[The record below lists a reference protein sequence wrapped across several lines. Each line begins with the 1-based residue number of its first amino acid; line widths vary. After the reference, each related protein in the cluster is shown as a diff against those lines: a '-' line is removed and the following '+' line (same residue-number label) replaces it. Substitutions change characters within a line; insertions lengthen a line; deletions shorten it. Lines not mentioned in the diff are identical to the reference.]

1 MSELA
6 TPRLQP
12 ILRYPGGKQRIAP
25 WIVEQFPPHDTYIEP
40 YFGGGSVFFAK
51 RRVPVE
57 IVNDLDGRV
66 VNLYRVLRER
76 PDELIRA
83 VALTPYALDEYQLA
97 CDDHEATGDSLE
109 DARRFLVRIW
119 MAHGGKMGSVS
130 GWRRGWGG
138 GTDGRRGSS
147 ATTWARLPDRL
158 AAVVERLTGV
168 CIDNRPALDVISG
181 WANPQVLIY
190 ADPPYPLV
198 TRYRTNHMYRHEM
211 TEDDHVAMIA
221 ALETHP
227 GPVLL
232 SGYRCDLYDQL
243 LAHWTRLDREALAY
257 RQAKRIESLWLN
269 PVAAAQSRQ
278 LRLEGP
284 HAAPEGR

>member
-6 TPRLQP
+6 APRLQP

-83 VALTPYALDEYQLA
+83 VDLTPYALAEYQLA
-97 CDDHEATGDSLE
+97 CEDHETTGDPLE

-138 GTDGRRGSS
+138 GSDGRRGSS
-147 ATTWARLPDRL
+147 ATTWTRLPDRL
-158 AAVVERLTGV
+158 AAVIDRLTGV
-168 CIDNRPALDVISG
+168 VIDQRPALDVIGG
-181 WANPQVLIY
+181 WPNPQVLIY

-198 TRYRTNHMYRHEM
+198 TRHRTNRMYRHEM
-211 TEDDHVAMIA
+211 TETDHVEMIA
-221 ALETHP
+221 ALTAHP

-232 SGYRCDLYDQL
+232 SGYRCELYDQH
-243 LAHWTRLDREALAY
+243 LAHWSRLDREALAY
-257 RQAKRIESLWLN
+257 RQAKRVESLWLN
-269 PVAAAQSRQ
+269 PVATAHNRQ
-278 LRLEGP
+278 LRLEG
-284 HAAPEGR
+284 H